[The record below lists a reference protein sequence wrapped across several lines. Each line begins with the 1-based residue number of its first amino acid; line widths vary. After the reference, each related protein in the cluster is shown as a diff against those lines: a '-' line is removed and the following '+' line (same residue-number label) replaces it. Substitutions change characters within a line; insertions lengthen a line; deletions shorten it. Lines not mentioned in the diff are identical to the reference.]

1 MTNYMVEYT
10 YTDEA
15 ARRDE
20 HRAEHRAY
28 LESLVPSEQMI
39 AYGRFGED
47 GPAGALLLVAA
58 ASAAEVE
65 SLLAADPFVKLG
77 LVASHRVREWIGTWG
92 AVPR

>member
-10 YTDEA
+10 YTSDSDQ
-15 ARRDE
+15 RDL
-20 HRAEHRAY
+20 HRPAHRAY
-28 LESLVPSEQMI
+28 LESLVPTEQML

-47 GPAGALLLVAA
+47 GPAGALLIVAA

-65 SLLAADPFVKLG
+65 SLLAQDPFMREG
-77 LVASHRVREWIGTWG
+77 LVESHRVREWIGTWG

>member
-10 YTDEA
+10 YTDDA
-15 ARRDE
+15 VKRDE
-20 HRAEHRAY
+20 HRPEHRAY
-28 LESLVPSEQMI
+28 LESLVPTEQML

-65 SLLAADPFVKLG
+65 RLLAADPFVKNG
-77 LVASHRVREWIGTWG
+77 IVAAHRVREWIGTWG

>member
-10 YTDEA
+10 YTDDA
-15 ARRDE
+15 ASRDAI
-20 HRAEHRAY
+20 RPEHRAY
-28 LESLVPSEQMI
+28 LDSLVGTGQML

-65 SLLAADPFVKLG
+65 SLLAEDPFVKNG
-77 LVASHRVREWIGTWG
+77 IVGSHRVREWINTWG